1 MVGMKNSLHALK
13 AKPSNEQLESW
24 AVLIHESMSR
34 SSRNYHSIQ
43 HVFDIAQDETDPIL
57 VLSAFFHDCIY
68 YHVDGGFSK
77 YQASIL
83 KDVVDIE
90 ELGEHHLTISTDD
103 TLLNMVECIFGFQPG
118 QAVGPNSGLNEFLSA
133 IVAVRKLE
141 PVLSKDHLA
150 QIACC
155 IEATIPFRSTNDK
168 TPSTMDMLHERMIKA
183 NCEFELGMS
192 DDILVEAVKR
202 AVRTSHL
209 DLANFAT
216 TDRAFF
222 LDNAWSLLPETNES
236 LRKNQYLYT
245 VQEFQKAV
253 YNLYGFFSF
262 LEPTV
267 IFMSFRGF
275 PEPQELAVMTT
286 EATRNINV
294 GRRYVKAKL
303 LSMSVLTAF
312 AVLTGGD
319 APMALLI
326 GDLFSRQDDSRRLQD
341 VLPTPPPE
349 RVENGC
355 DIDVYNILL
364 KGRHQETSFD
374 IRQSPVAAYLYGWMA
389 DDTVDKLLKDRQ
401 VCPMDADNA
410 KDLLAHMPRNL
421 VQRVGTVLAEVAVSR
436 SDAICAVIQ
445 DLPET
450 SCSQD
455 LSGA

>member
-1 MVGMKNSLHALK
+1 MISFSPQFTLVFVH
-13 AKPSNEQLESW
+13 
-24 AVLIHESMSR
+24 VL
-34 SSRNYHSIQ
+34 
-43 HVFDIAQDETDPIL
+43 AQDETDPIL

-77 YQASIL
+77 YQQSIL
-83 KDVVDIE
+83 KDVVDTE
-90 ELGEHHLTISTDD
+90 ESGEHHLTTSTDD

-141 PVLSKDHLA
+141 PVLDKAHLA

-155 IEATIPFRSTNDK
+155 VEATIPFRSTNDE
-168 TPSTMDMLHERMIKA
+168 TPSTMDLLHERMIKA

-192 DDILVEAVKR
+192 EETLVEAVKR
-202 AVRTSHL
+202 AVRTSNL
-209 DLANFAT
+209 DVANFAT
-216 TDRAFF
+216 TDRAWF
-222 LDNAWSLLPETNES
+222 LDNTWSLLPETNES
-236 LRKNQYLYT
+236 LRYQYLYT

-253 YNLYGFFSF
+253 YKLYGFFSF
-262 LEPTV
+262 LKPTV

-275 PEPQELAVMTT
+275 PAPQDLAVMTT
-286 EATRNINV
+286 EAARNIDV
-294 GRRYVKAKL
+294 GRRYVKAKV

-326 GDLFSRQDDSRRLQD
+326 GDLSSRQHASRRLQD

-349 RVENGC
+349 RVNSGC
-355 DIDVYNILL
+355 DVDVYNILL
-364 KGRHQETSFD
+364 QGRNQETSFD
-374 IRQSPVAAYLYGWMA
+374 IRQSPVAAYLYGWMG
-389 DDTVDKLLKDRQ
+389 DDAVDKLLKDRQ
-401 VCPMDADNA
+401 VCPMDADSA
-410 KDLLAHMPRNL
+410 KDLLAHMPRNI
-421 VQRVGTVLAEVAVSR
+421 VQRVGTILAEVAVSR
-436 SDAICAVIQ
+436 SDAICAVIN

-450 SCSQD
+450 TCSQD